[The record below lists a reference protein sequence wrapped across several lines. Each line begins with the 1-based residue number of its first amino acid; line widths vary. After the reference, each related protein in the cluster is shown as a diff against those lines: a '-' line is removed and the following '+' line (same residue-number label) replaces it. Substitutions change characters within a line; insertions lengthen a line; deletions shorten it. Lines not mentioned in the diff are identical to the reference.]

1 MARSGVLSVRHVQLF
16 VFHARDCRVE
26 TPESDSLRLQM
37 LQSMWTQLCKRV
49 VNVLFPRVGSVFE
62 G

>member
-1 MARSGVLSVRHVQLF
+1 MSSCF

-37 LQSMWTQLCKRV
+37 LQNMWTAV
-49 VNVLFPRVGSVFE
+49 VQKGCQHSFSQGCVALWQSKGMN
-62 G
+62 